1 MSDTVACRIC
11 LEDDGIL
18 ISPCG
23 CKGSA
28 GKVHEKCL
36 KKWVSESGSE
46 ICEICQEEY
55 ARHEV
60 IGCNIEN
67 YCHGMWHSKIT
78 SDIEGNLIRITSL
91 HCMVGLLMYAWSD
104 VMYWMMISS
113 IQTVVHTL
121 CIILFQIYHSEVEF
135 FVLRVCIYWSIA
147 YFFAVAIIG
156 TIRTMDFEEECTMNC
171 WKLQK
176 VMGCSDECIV
186 YNYYTSR
193 NEIISKV
200 MLVRFVELS
209 TLIGIRCIALCF
221 THMKRSEYYSFN
233 RNDDTSIGGTSMVPT
248 GTPEEEELLLSP

>member
-11 LEDDGIL
+11 LEEDGIL

-36 KKWVSESGSE
+36 KKWVAESGSD

-60 IGCNIEN
+60 IGCNVEN
-67 YCHGMWHSKIT
+67 YCSGIWQSKIT
-78 SDIEGNLIRITSL
+78 SEIEGNLIRTSAF
-91 HCMVGLLMYAWSD
+91 HCILGLLMYAWSD
-104 VMYWMMISS
+104 STDWMMISS

-121 CIILFQIYHSEVEF
+121 CIILFQVYHNEVEF
-135 FVLRVCIYWSIA
+135 FVLRVCIYWSTA
-147 YFFAVAIIG
+147 YLFAVTIIG
-156 TIRTMDFEEECTMNC
+156 TVRTMDYEEECTMNC

-176 VMGCSDECIV
+176 EVCSTECIV

-193 NEIISKV
+193 NEITSKV
-200 MLVRFVELS
+200 MLIRFVELA
-209 TLIGIRCIALCF
+209 TLICIRCIALCF
-221 THMKRSEYYSFN
+221 THMKRSEYYSFK
-233 RNDDTSIGGTSMVPT
+233 RNADGGTSMVAT
-248 GTPEEEELLLSP
+248 GTPEEEESLLSP